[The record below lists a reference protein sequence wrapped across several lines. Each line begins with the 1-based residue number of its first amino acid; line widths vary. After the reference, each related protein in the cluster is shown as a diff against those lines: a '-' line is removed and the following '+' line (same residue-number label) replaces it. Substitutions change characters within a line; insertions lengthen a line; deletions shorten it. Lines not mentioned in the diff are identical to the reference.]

1 MSERKWIC
9 DASPIILLAKA
20 NREDLLLLSS
30 DELLIPESVEQEI
43 VAGPEG
49 SPARSWLRTNRSRYT
64 QRSISVVPEVASWEL
79 GDGESAALSW
89 AVQNRGWTV
98 IVDDRAGRRCGQGL
112 GVSLTGT
119 LGLLLLAKEDEH
131 IPSIRPVMEAL
142 VDAGLQASDALLEE
156 VLRRAGESQ

>member
-1 MSERKWIC
+1 M
-9 DASPIILLAKA
+9 
-20 NREDLLLLSS
+20 
-30 DELLIPESVEQEI
+30 
-43 VAGPEG
+43 
-49 SPARSWLRTNRSRYT
+49 
-64 QRSISVVPEVASWEL
+64 PEVASWEL

-131 IPSIRPVMEAL
+131 IPSVRPVMEAP
-142 VDAGLQASDALLEE
+142 VDAGLQASDAPLEE

>member
-30 DELLIPESVEQEI
+30 DERLIPESVEQEI

-49 SPARSWLRTNRSRYT
+49 NPARSWLRTNRSRYT

-89 AVQNRGWTV
+89 AV
-98 IVDDRAGRRCGQGL
+98 
-112 GVSLTGT
+112 
-119 LGLLLLAKEDEH
+119 
-131 IPSIRPVMEAL
+131 
-142 VDAGLQASDALLEE
+142 
-156 VLRRAGESQ
+156 

>member
-49 SPARSWLRTNRSRYT
+49 SPARS
-64 QRSISVVPEVASWEL
+64 
-79 GDGESAALSW
+79 
-89 AVQNRGWTV
+89 
-98 IVDDRAGRRCGQGL
+98 
-112 GVSLTGT
+112 
-119 LGLLLLAKEDEH
+119 
-131 IPSIRPVMEAL
+131 
-142 VDAGLQASDALLEE
+142 
-156 VLRRAGESQ
+156 